1 MKIKIFISSVLISN
15 VFFCNGEGASGTVSV
30 SIPVKAVMGSE
41 DAVCS
46 SNGSAKT
53 YSNIGAKGKTATV
66 TLKDMRFYIHD
77 VKLVDAAG
85 KETSIVLDESSNYQ
99 SSNVVLLDFED
110 GTGSCKGNSGT
121 NKIITGTIPA
131 GLYTG
136 IKFTLGVPFSS
147 NHQDVT
153 TASAPLNESGLF
165 WNWRFGYK
173 FLRIDFTHSSGGSNF
188 SYNLHLG
195 STGCPASLGTSSS
208 TKAPTVA
215 CKNPNTSTITLNKFT
230 LNSSTL
236 VLDIAELLA
245 SSALNVKAVHNSN
258 TGSGGAAAADKPGC
272 MSSNTDPDCK
282 VIFNKL
288 GLNFTYPSGAADDN
302 DGTGDSPYALNR
314 GTTYSSSGQSAFKL
328 Q

>member
-1 MKIKIFISSVLISN
+1 MKVKICIFIVLISN
-15 VFFCNGEGASGTVSV
+15 LFFCNGEDASGAVSV

-46 SNGSAKT
+46 SNRSAKN
-53 YSNIGAKGKTATV
+53 YSNIGATSHTANV

-85 KETSIVLDESSNYQ
+85 KETSITLDESSSYQ

-110 GTGSCKGNSGT
+110 GTGSCTGNSGT
-121 NKIITGTIPA
+121 NKTITGTVPA

-173 FLRIDFTHSSGGSNF
+173 FLRIDFIHDSF

-195 STGCPASLGTSSS
+195 STGCSASSS
-208 TKAPTVA
+208 TEAPTVA

-245 SSALNVKAVHNSN
+245 SSELDVKAVHNSN
-258 TGSGGAAAADKPGC
+258 TGSGGAVASDKVGC
-272 MSSNTDPDCK
+272 MSSNADPDCK

-288 GLNFTYPSGAADDN
+288 GLNFTYSSGAANDN
-302 DGTGDSPYALNR
+302 DGTNDSPYTLNK

>member
-1 MKIKIFISSVLISN
+1 MKIKIFISIVLISN
-15 VFFCNGEGASGTVSV
+15 LFFCNGENASGTVSV
-30 SIPVKAVMGSE
+30 SIPVKAVMGNE

-46 SNGSAKT
+46 SNRSPKT
-53 YSNIGAKGKTATV
+53 YSNIGAKGSTATV

-77 VKLVDAAG
+77 VKLLDAAG
-85 KETSIVLDESSNYQ
+85 KETSITLDESSNYQ

-110 GTGSCKGNSGT
+110 GTGSCTGNSGT
-121 NKIITGTIPA
+121 NKTIAGTVPA

-136 IKFTLGVPFSS
+136 IKFTLGVPFSK

-173 FLRIDFTHSSGGSNF
+173 FLRIDFTHGSF

-195 STGCPASLGTSSS
+195 STGCSASSSPSSS
-208 TKAPTVA
+208 TEAPTVA

-258 TGSGGAAAADKPGC
+258 TGSGGAAASDKVGC

-288 GLNFTYPSGAADDN
+288 GLNFTYPSGAANDN